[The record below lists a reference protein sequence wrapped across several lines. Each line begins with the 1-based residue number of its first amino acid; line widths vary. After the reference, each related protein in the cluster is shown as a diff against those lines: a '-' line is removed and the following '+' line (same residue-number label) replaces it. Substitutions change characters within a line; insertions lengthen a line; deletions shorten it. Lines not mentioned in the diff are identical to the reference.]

1 MIAAKYYSKEW
12 NNDSFCKLPERRF
25 VVSYINYIDNCRS
38 YQENPDEAIKQCQV
52 LLEEQNLDMAVRV
65 GDVFGLMIE
74 HYARRERWKAVSL
87 THYLI
92 YLGVYY
98 TISYMW
104 KVWGWGVCNVL

>member
-1 MIAAKYYSKEW
+1 M
-12 NNDSFCKLPERRF
+12 
-25 VVSYINYIDNCRS
+25 
-38 YQENPDEAIKQCQV
+38 

-92 YLGVYY
+92 YLRVYY
-98 TISYMW
+98 MISYM
-104 KVWGWGVCNVL
+104 